1 MTRIPGTRLTVSVL
15 TVLFTVVVLPSL
27 ASLGTVSDLFLSG
40 RYEEARQELSQGGEG
55 ARIGEEVL
63 WRAQLAMTPDE
74 ALALLEASRQDD
86 RLPAFVR
93 QRLHLEMGRIQFAR
107 GEYRTCLTLLGP
119 LLDGE
124 STSLPGELFL
134 LTGLSYRMLGDL
146 QSAREML
153 ASVRPG
159 DPGFLAARFH
169 LGNISLQMNDPV
181 LARRYFAS
189 GDPLGEATPQP
200 ALLAGMYLSHR
211 AAEEEDQA
219 AAAFSRL
226 QAGHPSSLP
235 LLELN
240 RILREADE
248 ELLSHAESGPEPE
261 VIVTTPEDYSG
272 RFSLQLGSFNDRSLA
287 LRFVKRFQSQLP
299 DLRIDQTLDE
309 HGQFLYN
316 IRTGSFVNPALARTE
331 AARLRRD
338 LSIDVQVT
346 DLSDGAPLSE

>member
-1 MTRIPGTRLTVSVL
+1 MIRVSGPHLAASFLTAL
-15 TVLFTVVVLPSL
+15 LLLVVWPSL

-40 RYEEARQELSQGGEG
+40 RYEQARQEMSQGGEG

-63 WRAQLAMTPDE
+63 WRAQLATTPDE
-74 ALALLEASRQDD
+74 ALALLEGSRQDD
-86 RLPAFVR
+86 RLPVFVR
-93 QRLHLEMGRIQFAR
+93 QRLHLEMARIQFAR

-124 STSLPGELFL
+124 SVSLPGELFL

-159 DPGFLAARFH
+159 GPSFLAARSH

-189 GDPLGEATPQP
+189 GDPQGGETRQP

-211 AAEEEDQA
+211 AAEEEAQA
-219 AAAFSRL
+219 EAVFSRL
-226 QAGHPSSLP
+226 QAAHPSSLP
-235 LLELN
+235 LLDLN

-248 ELLSHAESGPEPE
+248 ELLSHAESVPETE
-261 VIVTTPEDYSG
+261 VTVTTPEDLSG
-272 RFSLQLGSFNDRSLA
+272 RFTLQLGSFSDRSLA
-287 LRFVKRFQSQLP
+287 LRFEKRFQGQLP
-299 DLRIDQTLDE
+299 DLRIDQIQDE

-331 AARLRRD
+331 AARLRRT